1 MKIMNLLNK
10 SKIKKKS
17 DFFSNINNNNK
28 KKKATTSSFEDT
40 YNEWINTKISSMTE
54 SKYFGSGIDA
64 LNRIS
69 SRFIRSLAK
78 LELDENYEFNNDISN
93 FEDVDPHLVKDKKSP
108 SPKKNNNKK
117 KAMKR
122 K

>member
-1 MKIMNLLNK
+1 MISLVTL
-10 SKIKKKS
+10 IIIRRKKKQLL
-17 DFFSNINNNNK
+17 
-28 KKKATTSSFEDT
+28 EDT
-40 YNEWINTKISSMTE
+40 YNEWINFKISSMTE

-117 KAMKR
+117 KAIKR